1 MIHHLSIAAQEP
13 ERVARVLAELLKG
26 HSFPFPVHPGS
37 FMVLADDEHGTGI
50 EVYPA
55 ESVLTPGQGEEQVI
69 YKSVNPTTHYSS
81 THIALSVPVDEQ
93 TIISIGNREGWR
105 VLPCDRGPFELIEF
119 WLENRFMIELLMP
132 SMLPKYFKIMH
143 SQSWENG
150 LSQMAEL
157 SAQHQGA

>member
-26 HSFPFPVHPGS
+26 HSFPFPIHPGS

-69 YKSVNPTTHYSS
+69 FNNVSPATNYSS

-119 WLENRFMIELLMP
+119 WLENRLMVELFMP
-132 SMLPKYFKIMH
+132 SMLQKYFKTMR
-143 SQSWENG
+143 SDSWQND
-150 LSQMAEL
+150 LSQLATL
-157 SAQHQGA
+157 AAQHQEA

>member
-26 HSFPFPVHPGS
+26 HAFPFPVHPGS

-50 EVYPA
+50 EVYSA

-69 YKSVNPTTHYSS
+69 FKSVHPTTNYST

-119 WLENRFMIELLMP
+119 WLENRLMVELFIP
-132 SMLPKYFKIMH
+132 SMLQKYFKIMR
-143 SQSWENG
+143 SDSWQNE
-150 LSQMAEL
+150 LSQLATLATLHE
-157 SAQHQGA
+157 GA